1 VRLEGSLDAFSLPDI
16 FQLLSF
22 TKKTGALHLRRADV
36 HGVVYFTAGSVT
48 GGLSDD
54 ARQALGRR
62 LIGSGRVEGAAI
74 SAAVDRVVNGGGA
87 NGGGIGLVRALSEA
101 GAVDENVL
109 REALAEQIV
118 DAVFDLLRWPDG
130 DFAFALD
137 EGNPDDIGLALPVD
151 ELVAEARRRIE
162 YWGQISTVV
171 PSREAVLA
179 LAPAPSSDPVVSRD
193 EWRLL
198 GLVDGRRS
206 VADLVSMTGRGEYA
220 LVAALAALVERG
232 LLVLASASDGDSA
245 GRLLRHLALLSPLE
259 SARGT
264 GAQTPTAPA
273 PVAAVR
279 AAAAPAPSQQPADA
293 GQTAYPHVNES
304 AREMADAAS
313 RSFVPQAVAPMQ
325 RAPEAATAGAASVAS
340 IPPDQRNVTPAR
352 PETVVPRRRPDFPDD
367 VPSQGSGVG
376 AVMGSAATAPA
387 TAPATSI
394 ERDPSVNKSLLL
406 RLIAGVRGL

>member
-36 HGVVYFTAGSVT
+36 HGVMYFTAGSVT

-54 ARQALGRR
+54 AVQALGRR

-87 NGGGIGLVRALSEA
+87 NGSGTNGGRVGLVRALSEA
-101 GAVDENVL
+101 GAVDETVL

-151 ELVAEARRRIE
+151 ELVAEARRRID
-162 YWGQISTVV
+162 YWAQISQVV
-171 PSREAVLA
+171 PSRDAVLA
-179 LAPAPSSDPVVSRD
+179 LAPAPENDPVVSRD

-206 VADLVSMTGRGEYA
+206 VADLVPMTGKGEYA

-259 SARGT
+259 TTR
-264 GAQTPTAPA
+264 
-273 PVAAVR
+273 AAG
-279 AAAAPAPSQQPADA
+279 AAAAPAPQSAPATESSAPHATDA
-293 GQTAYPHVNES
+293 GRPAYGHVGES
-304 AREMADAAS
+304 TREMADAAS

-325 RAPEAATAGAASVAS
+325 RTPEPAMTSAPSVAS
-340 IPPDQRNVTPAR
+340 IPPDERNVTPVR
-352 PETVVPRRRPDFPDD
+352 PETVIPRRRPDFPDD
-367 VPSQGSGVG
+367 VAGQGPGVG

>member
-36 HGVVYFTAGSVT
+36 HGVVYFTSGSVT
-48 GGLSDD
+48 GAVSDD
-54 ARQALGRR
+54 AHQALGRR
-62 LIGSGRVEGAAI
+62 LIGSGRVEGAAV
-74 SAAVDRVVNGGGA
+74 SAAVDRVVNGGGL
-87 NGGGIGLVRALSEA
+87 GLVRALSEA

-109 REALAEQIV
+109 REVLAEQIV

-130 DFAFALD
+130 DFAFAVD
-137 EGNPDDIGLALPVD
+137 ESNPDDIGLALPVD
-151 ELVAEARRRIE
+151 ELVAEARRRID
-162 YWGQISTVV
+162 YWGQISQVV

-179 LAPAPSSDPVVSRD
+179 LAPAPATDPIVSRD

-206 VADLVSMTGRGEYA
+206 VNDLVAVTGKGEYA

-232 LLVLASASDGDSA
+232 LLALASASDGDAA
-245 GRLLRHLALLSPLE
+245 GRLMRHLALLAPLE
-259 SARGT
+259 AAPSGT
-264 GAQTPTAPA
+264 AAATAA
-273 PVAAVR
+273 P
-279 AAAAPAPSQQPADA
+279 AAPAPAPAPPVRA
-293 GQTAYPHVNES
+293 VAPAAQAPTQES
-304 AREMADAAS
+304 ARELANAAS

-325 RAPEAATAGAASVAS
+325 RTSDAAMSPSVAS
-340 IPPDQRNVTPAR
+340 IPPDERNVTPAR
-352 PETVVPRRRPDFPDD
+352 PDSVVPRRRPDFPEDGLS
-367 VPSQGSGVG
+367 SQGSSSGAS

-387 TAPATSI
+387 AAPLTSI